1 MNLCNVKPVKSMSH
15 QNLKGARQRE
25 EVVAKIKKAVK
36 DLASLSDANAINCK
50 TRYG

>member
-15 QNLKGARQRE
+15 QKGAQRAK
-25 EVVAKIKKAVK
+25 VVAKTKKAVK
-36 DLASLSDANAINCK
+36 DFASLSDANAINCK